1 MLAPYQG
8 PGERRPVV
16 PLQIAFKNADTGAV
30 FYGAAPVD
38 FDALWAPDGAMDRGA
53 FIANWKAID
62 DSLETSSTVP
72 DLPTGAS
79 IEAASAKLSA
89 RNAHYVARRAV
100 PNQPAGTESSYKIT
114 LLPGDGIGPEITAA
128 TVKALNA
135 AGATKGVSFEYDEQ
149 LLGGCAI
156 DAAGTPWPEAT
167 LKSCQAADSILMAA
181 IGGPKWDGNPREL
194 RPETGLLAMRQE
206 LGLFA
211 NLRPAKAIP
220 QLLEASSLK
229 PEIVEGVDIMVVREL
244 CGDVYFG
251 KPAGIF
257 VNDEGHRVGQNN
269 MIYSEPEIERIA
281 RVAMDVA
288 AKRGGKCCSIDK
300 ANVLDVS
307 QLWKEVVIR
316 VHGEQWADSVELS
329 HMYVDN
335 AAMQLVR
342 WPKQFDTIVCGN
354 IFGDILSDEAS
365 MLPIHGSAP
374 DIAAPAA
381 NPLAMILSAAMMCTY
396 DLAQPELGQLLED
409 AVEAVLDDGLRT
421 KDIVSEGATDQ
432 TLVGCVAMGDAVAAK
447 VEALAKSRVVV
458 VRQNDLT
465 CAIYAG
471 AAKVRVSSSG

>member
-1 MLAPYQG
+1 MLRALLATFAATAGALVAPSA
-8 PGERRPVV
+8 RS
-16 PLQIAFKNADTGAV
+16 T
-30 FYGAAPVD
+30 
-38 FDALWAPDGAMDRGA
+38 RGA
-53 FIANWKAID
+53 PRMA
-62 DSLETSSTVP
+62 V
-72 DLPTGAS
+72 
-79 IEAASAKLSA
+79 AK
-89 RNAHYVARRAV
+89 
-100 PNQPAGTESSYKIT
+100 QSSYKIT

-365 MLPIHGSAP
+365 MLVGSLGMLPSASLPSEGPGVFEPIHGSAP
-374 DIAAPAA
+374 DIAGTDAA

-447 VEALAKSRVVV
+447 VEALAKV
-458 VRQNDLT
+458 L
-465 CAIYAG
+465 A
-471 AAKVRVSSSG
+471 

>member
-1 MLAPYQG
+1 MAPSA
-8 PGERRPVV
+8 RS
-16 PLQIAFKNADTGAV
+16 T
-30 FYGAAPVD
+30 
-38 FDALWAPDGAMDRGA
+38 RGA
-53 FIANWKAID
+53 PRLA
-62 DSLETSSTVP
+62 V
-72 DLPTGAS
+72 AS
-79 IEAASAKLSA
+79 
-89 RNAHYVARRAV
+89 
-100 PNQPAGTESSYKIT
+100 PQSSYKIT

-316 VHGEQWADSVELS
+316 VHGEQWKDSVELS

-365 MLPIHGSAP
+365 MLVGSLGMLPSASLPSEGPGVFEPIHGSAP
-374 DIAAPAA
+374 DIAGTDAA

-447 VEALAKSRVVV
+447 VEALAKV
-458 VRQNDLT
+458 L
-465 CAIYAG
+465 A
-471 AAKVRVSSSG
+471 

>member
-1 MLAPYQG
+1 MMLRALLATFAATAGALVAPSA
-8 PGERRPVV
+8 RS
-16 PLQIAFKNADTGAV
+16 T
-30 FYGAAPVD
+30 
-38 FDALWAPDGAMDRGA
+38 RGA
-53 FIANWKAID
+53 PRMA
-62 DSLETSSTVP
+62 
-72 DLPTGAS
+72 
-79 IEAASAKLSA
+79 
-89 RNAHYVARRAV
+89 VAGG
-100 PNQPAGTESSYKIT
+100 PQSSYKIT

-316 VHGEQWADSVELS
+316 VHGEQWKDSVELS

-365 MLPIHGSAP
+365 MLVGSLGMLPSASLPSEGPGVFEPIHGSAP
-374 DIAAPAA
+374 DIAGTDAA

-447 VEALAKSRVVV
+447 VEALAKV
-458 VRQNDLT
+458 L
-465 CAIYAG
+465 A
-471 AAKVRVSSSG
+471 